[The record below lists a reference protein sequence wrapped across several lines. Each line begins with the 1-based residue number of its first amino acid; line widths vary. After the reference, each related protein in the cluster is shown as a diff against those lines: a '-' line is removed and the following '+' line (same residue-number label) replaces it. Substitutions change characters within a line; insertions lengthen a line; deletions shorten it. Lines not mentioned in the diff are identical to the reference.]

1 MPMRFL
7 YHNVNSFSNN
17 VSRGTVGLRQ
27 GEKKAVRTKIFDLD
41 AARAFPKLGMVNG
54 ENVFGGWISSP
65 DQLYKIS

>member
-41 AARAFPKLGMVNG
+41 AARAFPKLGMMNG
-54 ENVFGGWISSP
+54 EYVFGGWISSP